1 MLEFRCIQFVHFF
14 YDTKNAKEYTYVKI
28 IYQECITKFEWIL
41 KAKKAESFQA
51 EIKASF
57 FAHKYTF
64 L

>member
-1 MLEFRCIQFVHFF
+1 MDVFNSFNL
-14 YDTKNAKEYTYVKI
+14 YDTKSARDYIHVEI
-28 IYQECITKFEWIL
+28 ISQECITKFEWIL